1 VNATHHTRAGG
12 GSTAKA
18 ILCALI
24 VLSGSFAVVNQADAV
39 RRVAVAPKAK
49 PKTGSKVAAK
59 PATVPS
65 KTSSRD
71 GVTTRSS
78 LPALRP
84 GPTNAIPSSTA
95 SSPSTTASLP
105 TTSLVPTVSLL
116 PVLAP
121 SVTAPVASVPVAS
134 VPVASVPVSVTPVV
148 TQLGTSSPAASPA
161 TSAPAS
167 TATTTVK
174 PVSANGSPIPTPV
187 IAGIDVTDKTTT
199 LRLEPASPI
208 LYAHI
213 RFSGAG
219 FERFATEILGTA
231 GQTTFSLGRAPDPN
245 TQYTLRISWDS
256 GPAPTAE
263 ELVTAKPAIGGA
275 ALLTTRSATAGP
287 EIVKVL
293 APRFP
298 QPLNRSP
305 GLVAGQGWTS
315 LLTSSLET
323 TRRNPCVPWR
333 IVYDDRNAPL
343 DFQERLKSSIAQV
356 AEATGVPIEYGGIER
371 VDSVS
376 DPQKLRVAWDTSAT
390 ATLGLAR
397 QSYVR
402 DGGGTVW
409 RTTGTITMAAKRKG
423 ITADRWHAVVL
434 HELGHIFG
442 LDHTNQPTSVMYSPV
457 ESGENWPY
465 SALFF
470 TETDR
475 AGLFAMNGKETG
487 GSCLTV
493 LEDPLN
499 P

>member
-1 VNATHHTRAGG
+1 MPRSKPTRFA
-12 GSTAKA
+12 A
-18 ILCALI
+18 CALVAI
-24 VLSGSFAVVNQADAV
+24 TGFLATSGQAQGA
-39 RRVAVAPKAK
+39 RRVSVK
-49 PKTGSKVAAK
+49 GKVAKSATKIPAALTSAK
-59 PATVPS
+59 SGGVTSTSIGTATT
-65 KTSSRD
+65 TSSIA
-71 GVTTRSS
+71 V
-78 LPALRP
+78 PA
-84 GPTNAIPSSTA
+84 AA
-95 SSPSTTASLP
+95 
-105 TTSLVPTVSLL
+105 PTVSLL
-116 PVLAP
+116 PTAPTNPNTPGSSTSTSTSPASATIPGAATTTRLGGASTTPLPAIAP
-121 SVTAPVASVPVAS
+121 SVVGATPTAAPVPSAI
-134 VPVASVPVSVTPVV
+134 
-148 TQLGTSSPAASPA
+148 PA
-161 TSAPAS
+161 
-167 TATTTVK
+167 
-174 PVSANGSPIPTPV
+174 PV
-187 IAGIDVTDKTTT
+187 IAGIDITDKTAT
-199 LRLEPASPI
+199 LRLEPAAPN

-245 TQYTLRISWDS
+245 TQYTMRISWDS

-263 ELVTAKPAIGGA
+263 ELSAPKKPIG
-275 ALLTTRSATAGP
+275 ATALPTPRSPTSGP
-287 EIVKVL
+287 ETLKVL
-293 APRFP
+293 PPRFP
-298 QPLNRSP
+298 QPVNRSP

-323 TRRNPCVPWR
+323 TRRNPCIPWK
-333 IVYDDRNAPL
+333 IIYDDRNAPL
-343 DFQERLKSSIAQV
+343 DFQDRLKSSIAQV
-356 AEATGVPIEYGGIER
+356 ADATGVPIEYGGIER
-371 VDSVS
+371 VDTVT

-402 DGGGTVW
+402 DGSGTVW
-409 RTTGTITMAAKRKG
+409 RTTGTITMAARRRG
-423 ITADRWHAVVL
+423 ITPDRWHAVVL

-442 LDHTNQPTSVMYSPV
+442 LDHTNQQTSVMYSPV

-487 GSCLTV
+487 GSCTTT

>member
-1 VNATHHTRAGG
+1 
-12 GSTAKA
+12 
-18 ILCALI
+18 
-24 VLSGSFAVVNQADAV
+24 
-39 RRVAVAPKAK
+39 
-49 PKTGSKVAAK
+49 
-59 PATVPS
+59 
-65 KTSSRD
+65 
-71 GVTTRSS
+71 
-78 LPALRP
+78 
-84 GPTNAIPSSTA
+84 
-95 SSPSTTASLP
+95 
-105 TTSLVPTVSLL
+105 
-116 PVLAP
+116 
-121 SVTAPVASVPVAS
+121 
-134 VPVASVPVSVTPVV
+134 
-148 TQLGTSSPAASPA
+148 
-161 TSAPAS
+161 
-167 TATTTVK
+167 
-174 PVSANGSPIPTPV
+174 V
-187 IAGIDVTDKTTT
+187 IAGIDVADKTTT
-199 LRLEPASPI
+199 LRLEPASPT

-231 GQTTFSLGRAPDPN
+231 GQTSFSLGRAPDPN

-256 GPAPTAE
+256 GPAPTPAD
-263 ELVTAKPAIGGA
+263 LAAPKPPIGA
-275 ALLTTRSATAGP
+275 TALLTTRSPTAGP
-287 EIVKVL
+287 ETLKVL
-293 APRFP
+293 PPRFP
-298 QPLNRSP
+298 QPINRSP

-315 LLTSSLET
+315 LLTSTLET
-323 TRRNPCVPWR
+323 TRRNPCVPWK
-333 IVYDDRNAPL
+333 IIYDDRNAPL
-343 DFQERLKSSIAQV
+343 DFQDRLKSSITQT
-356 AEATGVPIEYGGIER
+356 AEASGVPIEYAGIER
-371 VDSVS
+371 VDTVT

-409 RTTGTITMAAKRKG
+409 RTSGTITMAAKRRG
-423 ITADRWHAVVL
+423 ITPDRWHAVVL

-487 GSCLTV
+487 GSCTTV

>member
-1 VNATHHTRAGG
+1 MNATNHTRANR
-12 GSTAKA
+12 GSTARLL
-18 ILCALI
+18 ICALI
-24 VLSGSFAVVNQADAV
+24 VLSGSTVVTNQAEAA
-39 RRVAVAPKAK
+39 RRVAVTPKAK
-49 PKTGSKVAAK
+49 PKTGSKVGTK
-59 PATVPS
+59 PAKVPMKTPSGEVTS
-65 KTSSRD
+65 KPSLLASGPGASNT
-71 GVTTRSS
+71 VTT
-78 LPALRP
+78 
-84 GPTNAIPSSTA
+84 STA
-95 SSPSTTASLP
+95 PSPSVTTPLAS
-105 TTSLVPTVSLL
+105 TSLVPAVSLL

-121 SVTAPVASVPVAS
+121 PVTA
-134 VPVASVPVSVTPVV
+134 PVASVPVSVTPVV

-174 PVSANGSPIPTPV
+174 PVSANASPIPTPV

-199 LRLEPASPI
+199 LRLEPASPL
-208 LYAHI
+208 LYAHV

-275 ALLTTRSATAGP
+275 ALPTPRSATAGP
-287 EIVKVL
+287 ETVKVL

-323 TRRNPCVPWR
+323 TRRNPCVAWK

-371 VDSVS
+371 VDTVS

>member
-1 VNATHHTRAGG
+1 MNRQTSIPQRSKTLTLVATSLFAAAGLLAT
-12 GSTAKA
+12 S
-18 ILCALI
+18 
-24 VLSGSFAVVNQADAV
+24 SQAQGA
-39 RRVAVAPKAK
+39 RRVSVKSKIAVKVS
-49 PKTGSKVAAK
+49 KTVGKTPGTAAAK
-59 PATVPS
+59 S
-65 KTSSRD
+65 
-71 GVTTRSS
+71 
-78 LPALRP
+78 AL
-84 GPTNAIPSSTA
+84 TPSSTVA
-95 SSPSTTASLP
+95 AATTTTASVVAP
-105 TTSLVPTVSLL
+105 TITPTVSLL
-116 PVLAP
+116 PQAAP
-121 SVTAPVASVPVAS
+121 STSALSAAAPTANAPSTTASVTTASTTTAKVTATNPPGLSATTVTTSTVASA
-134 VPVASVPVSVTPVV
+134 
-148 TQLGTSSPAASPA
+148 LGAASA
-161 TSAPAS
+161 
-167 TATTTVK
+167 
-174 PVSANGSPIPTPV
+174 IPTPV
-187 IAGIDVTDKTTT
+187 IAGIDITDKSAT
-199 LRLEPASPI
+199 LRLDPAAPN
-208 LYAHI
+208 LYAHV

-256 GPAPTAE
+256 GPAPTTE
-263 ELVTAKPAIGGA
+263 ELSAPKPPIGAK
-275 ALLTTRSATAGP
+275 ALLTTRSPTAGP
-287 EIVKVL
+287 EIVRVL

-298 QPLNRSP
+298 QPVNRSP

-315 LLTSSLET
+315 LLTSTLET
-323 TRRNPCVPWR
+323 TRRNPCVAWK

-343 DFQERLKSSIAQV
+343 DFQARLKSSIAQV

-371 VDSVS
+371 IDAVT
-376 DPQKLRVAWDTSAT
+376 DPQKLRVAWDTSPT

-409 RTTGTITMAAKRKG
+409 RTSGTITMAATRRG

-475 AGLFAMNGKETG
+475 AGLLAMNGKETG
-487 GSCLTV
+487 GSCSTV